1 MANPDAVGQNTQD
14 AFGNFRIALGTAP
27 ANAVANAV
35 VALPILSGGMQ
46 GSGNVIIRRITVA
59 SNSNSAGGTVQSLA
73 STYITIGTSN
83 DGANLVTSNVA
94 LSNVINGYTYQDI
107 TLVASAGN
115 TCYQPNALFVNVTA
129 NAVAN
134 HTFTV
139 FVYGDVRSF

>member
-1 MANPDAVGQNTQD
+1 MANPDSVGQNTQD
-14 AFGNFRIALGTAP
+14 SFGNYRIALGTAP

-59 SNSNSAGGTVQSLA
+59 SNSNTAGGTVQSLA
-73 STYITIGTSN
+73 NTYITIGTTN

-94 LSNVINGYTYQDI
+94 LSNVINNTTYQDI
-107 TLVASAGN
+107 TLVAAAGN

>member
-14 AFGNFRIALGTAP
+14 SFGSYRIALGTAP

-46 GSGNVIIRRITVA
+46 GSGNVIIRKITVA
-59 SNSNSAGGTVQSLA
+59 GASNIAGGTVQSLA
-73 STYITIGTSN
+73 TTYVTIGTTN
-83 DGANLVTSNVA
+83 DGGNLVTSNVA
-94 LSNVINGYTYQDI
+94 LSNVINATTYQDL
-107 TLVASAGN
+107 TLVAATGN